1 MKTYEALSTGPKHD
15 ELLRLVMED
24 NPEAR
29 GQCYYCNVSWSLKVM
44 PSLICP
50 KCGGRHATEENY
62 TEGIK
67 YRLKIRAEKEA
78 AAVAA
83 EVAAVK
89 RDAPKP
95 TPPRLDDV
103 IGNGDAVM
111 QIRTALD
118 GFRFDQAKPG
128 APKWTPFPHL
138 LLAGPGGLGKT
149 FLAEIVAR
157 ELKRKLHLQLGQ
169 TLATPAK
176 VAEVVL
182 SLRPGEILFIDE
194 IHQLPSRSQ
203 EAFYRAME
211 DGILIP
217 VTRTGQP
224 ASAPVKVAP
233 FTLIGATTD
242 EWGLLPSMVQ
252 RFKLRVR
259 LVRMTPAEIAAALT
273 KRAEQ
278 AGLKIAPEAVMMI
291 AARSLGTP
299 RLAITLL
306 DNCQRT
312 AKAQGGEEITP
323 DIVTMTCTIW
333 QIDSLGLDRTARQY
347 LGFLAAAGGGPVK
360 VNVLAAKLDGLS
372 RLTVERKVEPDL
384 VLLGLMEKQVAG
396 RVLTQA
402 GQEHLAKEGKP

>member
-1 MKTYEALSTGPKHD
+1 
-15 ELLRLVMED
+15 
-24 NPEAR
+24 
-29 GQCYYCNVSWSLKVM
+29 
-44 PSLICP
+44 
-50 KCGGRHATEENY
+50 
-62 TEGIK
+62 
-67 YRLKIRAEKEA
+67 
-78 AAVAA
+78 
-83 EVAAVK
+83 
-89 RDAPKP
+89 
-95 TPPRLDDV
+95 
-103 IGNGDAVM
+103 
-111 QIRTALD
+111 
-118 GFRFDQAKPG
+118 
-128 APKWTPFPHL
+128 
-138 LLAGPGGLGKT
+138 
-149 FLAEIVAR
+149 
-157 ELKRKLHLQLGQ
+157 
-169 TLATPAK
+169 
-176 VAEVVL
+176 
-182 SLRPGEILFIDE
+182 
-194 IHQLPSRSQ
+194 
-203 EAFYRAME
+203 ME

-323 DIVTMTCTIW
+323 DIVTMTCKIW
-333 QIDSLGLDRTARQY
+333 KIDSLGLDRTARQY